1 MGQKLSPRG
10 SWGYAVP
17 ILQYSP
23 DGLTPNSLPLII
35 IIIITAD
42 APYPVS
48 CLDVYL
54 IRFFSRKYL
63 TTMTLLTLL
72 RNVFATFTTLL

>member
-1 MGQKLSPRG
+1 MGQKLSQRG
-10 SWGYAVP
+10 VMGLRCT
-17 ILQYSP
+17 ILQYYP
-23 DGLTPNSLPLII
+23 DGLTPNSFPLI

>member
-1 MGQKLSPRG
+1 MGQKLSQRG
-10 SWGYAVP
+10 VMGLRCT
-17 ILQYSP
+17 ILQYYP
-23 DGLTPNSLPLII
+23 DGLTPNSFPLI

-54 IRFFSRKYL
+54 IRFF
-63 TTMTLLTLL
+63 
-72 RNVFATFTTLL
+72 

>member
-10 SWGYAVP
+10 VMGLRCT

-23 DGLTPNSLPLII
+23 DGLTPNSLPLI